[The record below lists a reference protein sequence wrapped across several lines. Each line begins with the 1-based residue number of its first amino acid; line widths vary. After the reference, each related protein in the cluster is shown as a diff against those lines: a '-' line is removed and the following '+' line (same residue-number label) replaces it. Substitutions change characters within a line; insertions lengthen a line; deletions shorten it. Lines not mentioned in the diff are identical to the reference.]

1 MFYIIVS
8 TLVYLQHKKEE
19 KKVFKKFLT
28 WYLVTAMFIIGIAP
42 RVEASFAPSQSMAL
56 DKPDR
61 NADMQKIQAILETKV
76 VKQRL
81 QDLGFSEEEI
91 KNRLSQLSDQ
101 QLHKL
106 ALNLDELKVGKD
118 DALGV
123 IIALLVIVIL
133 VVLLLKLTGHNIVI
147 T

>member
-1 MFYIIVS
+1 
-8 TLVYLQHKKEE
+8 
-19 KKVFKKFLT
+19 VFKKFLT
-28 WYLVTAMFIIGIAP
+28 WYLVTTMFIIGIAP
-42 RVEASFAPSQSMAL
+42 RVEASFAPSQSMAF

-61 NADMQKIQAILETKV
+61 NTDMQKIQAILETKV

-81 QDLGFSEEEI
+81 QDFGFSEEEI

-123 IIALLVIVIL
+123 IIALLVIAIL

-147 T
+147 TKKS